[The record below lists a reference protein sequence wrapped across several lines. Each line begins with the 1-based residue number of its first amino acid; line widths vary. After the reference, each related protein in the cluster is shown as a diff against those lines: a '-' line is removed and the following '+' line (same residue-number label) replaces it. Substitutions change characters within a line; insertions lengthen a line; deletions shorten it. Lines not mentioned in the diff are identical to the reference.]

1 MLFVQSQE
9 GTFFPVL
16 VSLVES
22 LEVVSMNTIKLC
34 GGGMLAFLFMQLAG
48 TVTVTGRITG
58 RSGEPVAGAKL
69 VYTGVETGKV
79 YTVKT
84 DKNGQFDIA
93 GVFPGNYTIVVT
105 DSEGKKIFTGRK
117 HARRPNEY
125 QHDENKAEDNVHNI
139 DLSTLASGDAIDP
152 AANIG
157 QAKLNTHPLPP
168 RRNDTPNPS

>member
-1 MLFVQSQE
+1 
-9 GTFFPVL
+9 
-16 VSLVES
+16 
-22 LEVVSMNTIKLC
+22 MNTIKLSVA
-34 GGGMLAFLFMQLAG
+34 GMLAFLFMQLAG

-93 GVFPGNYTIVVT
+93 GVFPGNYTIMVT
-105 DSEGKKIFTGRK
+105 DGEGKKIFTGRK

-125 QHDENKAEDNVHNI
+125 QHDENQGEDNVHYI
-139 DLSTLASGDAIDP
+139 ALSTVVSGHATGPEAKLAQG
-152 AANIG
+152 
-157 QAKLNTHPLPP
+157 KLNTQQLALVRKENAESVRINRMVIAASGYVEPQ
-168 RRNDTPNPS
+168 D